1 MAHTIDESLVVVG
14 LLVQQLI
21 QICLYGLFVMVILYV
36 LLDIVHHVHNLQVG
50 TTMLPSL
57 EG

>member
-1 MAHTIDESLVVVG
+1 MPHTIDETLVVVG
-14 LLVQQLI
+14 LLVQQLV

-36 LLDIVHHVHNLQVG
+36 LLYIIHHVHNLQIG
-50 TTMLPSL
+50 SAMLPSL